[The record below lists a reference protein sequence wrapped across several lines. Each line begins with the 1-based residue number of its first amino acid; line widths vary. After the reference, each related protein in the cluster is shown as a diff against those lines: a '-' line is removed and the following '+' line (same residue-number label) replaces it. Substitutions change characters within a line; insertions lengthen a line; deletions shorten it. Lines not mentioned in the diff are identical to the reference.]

1 MLYTPPMTTP
11 TLGLQRELYR
21 LFEGAITQGKAD
33 QNEWTP
39 LVDIRETDR
48 ELNFTVEMAG
58 SDASDIDVT
67 TENGVLTIRG
77 ERSEQ
82 WKDEG
87 RYHLVERGY
96 GSFTRRFQLPE
107 GVEIEQIQADVDN
120 GLLQVRIPK
129 SAMPQPRTIEV
140 KTIAH
145 GKEVKPIA
153 HGKNGDQI
161 TTGPHPGA
169 TGRARHGREGPRDQV
184 SAGGTTTALRM
195 HR

>member
-1 MLYTPPMTTP
+1 MLYTPAMTTP

-21 LFEGAITQGKAD
+21 LFEGAVAQGKPE
-33 QNEWTP
+33 QGEWTP

-48 ELNFTVEMAG
+48 ELSFAVEIAG
-58 SDASDIDVT
+58 SDASDVDVT

-77 ERSEQ
+77 DRSED

-107 GVEIEQIQADVDN
+107 GVDIDKIQADVEN

-129 SAMPQPRTIEV
+129 SAMPQPKTIQV
-140 KTIAH
+140 KT
-145 GKEVKPIA
+145 VA
-153 HGKNGDQI
+153 HGKNGGQLTNGRGESRQDA
-161 TTGPHPGA
+161 PA
-169 TGRARHGREGPRDQV
+169 TVTKARA
-184 SAGGTTTALRM
+184 TATK
-195 HR
+195 

>member
-1 MLYTPPMTTP
+1 MTTP

-33 QNEWTP
+33 QSEWTP

-48 ELNFTVEMAG
+48 ELNFAVEIAG
-58 SDASDIDVT
+58 ADANDIDVT

-77 ERSEQ
+77 ERSEE

-96 GSFTRRFQLPE
+96 GTFTRRFQLPE
-107 GVEIEQIQADVDN
+107 GVEIDKIQADVDN

-129 SAMPQPRTIEV
+129 SAMPQPRTIQV
-140 KTIAH
+140 KA
-145 GKEVKPIA
+145 VA
-153 HGKNGDQI
+153 HGKNGGQLTNGRGEGRQETP
-161 TTGPHPGA
+161 TTVA
-169 TGRARHGREGPRDQV
+169 KARA
-184 SAGGTTTALRM
+184 AK
-195 HR
+195 